1 MSNRLTAGSS
11 FNQPCRNGGIALTG
25 QRIGIIDIG
34 SNSVRLVVYERTDS
48 GSHRVVDGSKRSTR
62 LSGKMDDR
70 GSLPQGDI
78 SELIDTLGHFKL
90 ICSNHGIRQIR
101 AVATAAI
108 RNAVNRDEILDRIEA
123 ETGLNI
129 ELLSGEDEAAFGF
142 LGMINS
148 LDVDQGYLIDIGGG
162 STEVSLF
169 KNRELLQSVSF
180 PFGCVS
186 MNKRFDSRDGLPD
199 EGLKTLETIVAAAI
213 QEHPWL
219 VETPGLPLIGVGGTV
234 RALGKVH
241 QAAIDYPFRQTH
253 NYIIEKDGVDELFH
267 TMRAL
272 PLDRR
277 RKLPGLSKDRADVI
291 IPGIAILRVV
301 YRAISA
307 CHYRICGAG
316 LRDGLFHS
324 TRFPNR
330 PMLSDPLAYS
340 LKNLSLLH
348 TEAPKQ
354 HVMQVNRLSMDL
366 LDALKPSANT
376 PLSSSNEA
384 ERLLGAASQL
394 HRIGASIDYYDYAPH
409 TFYLIVHSQLNGM
422 THREI
427 IMTAAIAS
435 FRSKGKAKTQTIP
448 YRALVSE
455 ADLDTV
461 CKLGMLLLLAAA
473 LDRSETQRIALLS
486 ISRQGTQLLLRPQ
499 SPRGPLAIERREVE
513 ELASEFKK
521 HWELEPVLEF

>member
-1 MSNRLTAGSS
+1 M
-11 FNQPCRNGGIALTG
+11 NGGIALTG

-62 LSGKMDDR
+62 LSGKMDES

-78 SELIDTLGHFKL
+78 SELIDTLDHFKL
-90 ICSNHGIRQIR
+90 ICFNHGIGQIR

-108 RNAVNRDEILDRIEA
+108 RNAVNREEILNRIDT
-123 ETGLNI
+123 ETGLHI
-129 ELLSGEDEAAFGF
+129 ELLSGEDEASFGF

-148 LDVDQGYLIDIGGG
+148 LDADQGYLIDIGGG
-162 STEVSLF
+162 STEVTLF
-169 KNRELLQSVSF
+169 KDRELVRSVSF

-186 MNKRFDSRDGLPD
+186 LNKRFDSR
-199 EGLKTLETIVAAAI
+199 EGLSDESLKALESIVTAAVKD
-213 QEHPWL
+213 HPWL
-219 VETPGLPLIGVGGTV
+219 TEHAGLPLVGVGGTV

-241 QAAIDYPFRQTH
+241 QAAISYPLRQTH

-267 TMRAL
+267 SMRAM

-301 YRAISA
+301 FRAIRA
-307 CHYRICGAG
+307 NHYRICGAG

-324 TRFPNR
+324 TRFPDR
-330 PMLSDPLAYS
+330 PKLADPLAYS
-340 LKNLSLLH
+340 LKNLSALH

-354 HVMQVNRLSMDL
+354 HVMQVNRLSLGL
-366 LDALKPSANT
+366 LEALKPSAKT
-376 PLSSSNEA
+376 ALASEA
-384 ERLLGAASQL
+384 ERLLDAASQL

-427 IMTAAIAS
+427 VMTAAIAS
-435 FRSKGKAKTQTIP
+435 FRGKGKAKTQTAP
-448 YRALVSE
+448 YRMLVTE
-455 ADLDTV
+455 TDLDTV
-461 CKLGMLLLLAAA
+461 VKLGMLLQLAAA
-473 LDRSETQRIALLS
+473 LDRSETQRIGELS
-486 ISRQGTQLLLRPQ
+486 IRPQGNRLLLHPRF
-499 SPRGPLAIERREVE
+499 PRGPLAIERREVE
-513 ELASEFKK
+513 ELAGEFKK
-521 HWELEPVLEF
+521 LWELEPVLEF